1 MRTDRRAQAFIET
14 AIGLFTLVFILVAL
28 FTFGRIIPESQRYR
42 SLVRWKAG
50 YNAQHRDAPFD
61 TAMNGTSWSL
71 AQSFAESQG
80 ISLPPVPSATSPR
93 PESITYEID
102 MRGDIGNFA
111 ADEVFG
117 VDGMRL
123 STEVYLPGMSVPLAG
138 GMQQ

>member
-1 MRTDRRAQAFIET
+1 
-14 AIGLFTLVFILVAL
+14 
-28 FTFGRIIPESQRYR
+28 
-42 SLVRWKAG
+42 
-50 YNAQHRDAPFD
+50 
-61 TAMNGTSWSL
+61 
-71 AQSFAESQG
+71 
-80 ISLPPVPSATSPR
+80 
-93 PESITYEID
+93 